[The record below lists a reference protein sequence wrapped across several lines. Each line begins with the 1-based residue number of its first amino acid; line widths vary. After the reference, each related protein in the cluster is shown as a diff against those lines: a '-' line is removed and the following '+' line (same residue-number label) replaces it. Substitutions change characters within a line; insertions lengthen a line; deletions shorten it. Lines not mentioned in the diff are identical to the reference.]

1 MNAQLK
7 EIYESIRKWP
17 FAKLI
22 GQGDPEKVGMGL
34 FEFVTK
40 HVPVRPN
47 MRILDLGCGLGRSS
61 APFVDYL
68 RDEGHLVG
76 VDVVERMA
84 SFCREVIGS
93 RYPNSNFYAC
103 AAPESYLREQ
113 QRENPTNLPSI
124 EEVLAQHAPFD
135 LVLAFS
141 VFTHLLPKEMDA
153 YFSLFDRILK
163 ADGWLVL
170 TFLFLDEWTRPKIR
184 NRALPTMVAG
194 DTPDRVPE
202 PGRVCF
208 ASPSNPRAAVAIAL
222 EDVLQMV
229 KTHGF
234 QPLADR
240 FRIMAG
246 VNVRDRS
253 RRAHSAAC
261 EREPGPGRLRSD
273 TVSRA
278 ACRCCALGYR
288 SGPPLFAV
296 GQTGGPRVPVTSES
310 SLANAG
316 AQPESQLLRI

>member
-22 GQGDPEKVGMGL
+22 GPGDPEKVGMGL

-84 SFCREVIGS
+84 SFCREVIRS

-234 QPLADR
+234 QPLEIVFGSWRALTSEIGQDALILQRVSESQVPADFDPTR
-240 FRIMAG
+240 Y
-246 VNVRDRS
+246 
-253 RRAHSAAC
+253 
-261 EREPGPGRLRSD
+261 L
-273 TVSRA
+273 
-278 ACRCCALGYR
+278 ALHADVAR
-288 SGPPLFAV
+288 SGID
-296 GQTGGPRVPVTSES
+296 PVHHYLQWGRQEGR
-310 SLANAG
+310 AY
-316 AQPESQLLRI
+316 R